1 MTQYILITGCSSG
14 IGHHLAL
21 RLKDEGY
28 HVLATARK
36 VEDVQSLE
44 KQGFDAYQLDLTL
57 EQSIENAAKWAVE
70 TSHGQLFGLINNGAY
85 GQPGALED
93 LPTQALKQQFDTNLF
108 GWHHLIRLILPV
120 MLNNQVGRIIQISS
134 ILGLVAMKY
143 RGAYN
148 ASKFAL
154 EGYTDTLRLELA
166 DTPIQISL
174 VEPGPVKSQFRH
186 NALLK
191 FKENIDIEHSRHQA
205 IYQQTLNRL
214 SNPTPKNPF
223 TLEPEACV
231 KPVLHAL
238 RSKKAKHRYGVTL
251 PTHIFAILRRLLPS
265 TLLDKLLIKSA

>member
-1 MTQYILITGCSSG
+1 MTQSILITGCSSG

-36 VEDVQSLE
+36 VEDVQSLTTH
-44 KQGFDAYQLDLTL
+44 GLDTYQLDLTS
-57 EQSIENAAKWAVE
+57 EQSIENAVQWAIE
-70 TSHGQLFGLINNGAY
+70 KSDGKLFGLINNGAY

-93 LPTQALKQQFDTNLF
+93 LPTHALRAQFETNLF
-108 GWHHLIRLILPV
+108 GWHHLIRLIIPI
-120 MLNNQVGRIIQISS
+120 MLKNEHGRIIQISS

-154 EGYTDTLRLELA
+154 EGYTDTLRLELTN
-166 DTPIQISL
+166 TPIQISL
-174 VEPGPVKSQFRH
+174 VEPGPIKSQFRH
-186 NALLK
+186 HSLLK

-205 IYQQTLNRL
+205 IYQQTLARL
-214 SNPTPKNPF
+214 SNPKPKNPF
-223 TLEPEACV
+223 TLEPESCV

-238 RSKKAKHRYGVTL
+238 RSKKAKHRYGVTF
-251 PTHIFAILRRLLPS
+251 PTHLFAILRRILPS
-265 TLLDKLLIKSA
+265 ILLDKILIKSA

>member
-1 MTQYILITGCSSG
+1 MNQFILITGCSSG
-14 IGHHLAL
+14 IGQHLAK

-36 VEDVQSLE
+36 TEDVQSLIE
-44 KQGFDAYQLDLTL
+44 HGFDAHQLDLSS
-57 EQSIENAAKWAVE
+57 EQNIEAAVE
-70 TSHGQLFGLINNGAY
+70 WANKISHGQIFGLINNGAY

-108 GWHHLIRLILPV
+108 GWHHLIRLILPI
-120 MLNNQVGRIIQISS
+120 MMHNQVGRIIQISS

-174 VEPGPVKSQFRH
+174 IEPGPVKSQFRH

-231 KPVLHAL
+231 KPVIHAL
-238 RSKKAKHRYGVTL
+238 RSKKSKHRYGVTL
-251 PTHIFAILRRLLPS
+251 PTHIFALLRRLLPS
-265 TLLDKLLIKSA
+265 VLLDKLLIKSA